1 MIKQQSITD
10 KPDKLTKE
18 LLTQHK
24 QVVRRY
30 TIVSHHFSFY
40 KKMKS
45 ITGETGLQEKP
56 RKIPLTHLRYQPS
69 LIRIAHTY
77 RSYISLIRVAHAYS
91 SNVSLK
97 RIVITEQ
104 TY

>member
-1 MIKQQSITD
+1 MIKQQSVTD

-45 ITGETGLQEKP
+45 ITRETGL
-56 RKIPLTHLRYQPS
+56 
-69 LIRIAHTY
+69 
-77 RSYISLIRVAHAYS
+77 
-91 SNVSLK
+91 
-97 RIVITEQ
+97 
-104 TY
+104 